1 MKKLI
6 GGLVVVSVLFLGCEK
21 KSEEA
26 PVETAAP
33 VEAAAPVVAAPVET
47 AAPVAEAPVAEAPVE
62 ANVTAETPA
71 PAAN

>member
-6 GGLVVVSVLFLGCEK
+6 GGLVVVSALFLGCDK
-21 KSEEA
+21 KAEEA

-33 VEAAAPVVAAPVET
+33 VETPAPVAAPVET
-47 AAPVAEAPVAEAPVE
+47 PAPVEAPVE

>member
-1 MKKLI
+1 MRKLI

-33 VEAAAPVVAAPVET
+33 VETP
-47 AAPVAEAPVAEAPVE
+47 APVAEAPVEVAAPVE

>member
-21 KSEEA
+21 KSEET
-26 PVETAAP
+26 PVET
-33 VEAAAPVVAAPVET
+33 PVET
-47 AAPVAEAPVAEAPVE
+47 PAPAEANTTAPVE
-62 ANVTAETPA
+62 ANTTV

>member
-26 PVETAAP
+26 PVETPVKAVETNTTAKV
-33 VEAAAPVVAAPVET
+33 VEANTTTPAVE
-47 AAPVAEAPVAEAPVE
+47 ANASAPVE
-62 ANVTAETPA
+62 ANTTA

>member
-26 PVETAAP
+26 PVET
-33 VEAAAPVVAAPVET
+33 VSPVET
-47 AAPVAEAPVAEAPVE
+47 AAPVETATPVVEAPVE

>member
-26 PVETAAP
+26 PVETQTQVETPAP
-33 VEAAAPVVAAPVET
+33 AVEANTTTPAVE
-47 AAPVAEAPVAEAPVE
+47 ANASAPVE
-62 ANVTAETPA
+62 ANTTA